1 MKALF
6 TLLVLILVAAVIIY
20 FLPGAIHIEKT
31 MVLKAQP
38 EVVYGELNTT
48 GEWKKWAAWL
58 KEDPVI
64 EITYHGP
71 ESDAGAALNWNSQVA
86 EINTGN
92 VLLES
97 SQKAS
102 QVKALIQFDKY
113 GKSENSFVSGN
124 TGNGTQVN
132 WTLEINVAEKG
143 FPTGWIN
150 KIKAFSWKKT
160 LAEWMDTSLKNLDE
174 VTANMEYH
182 PKPTINDTLVDRLD
196 SLNSKVDSLKSLQK
210 QKDSVYP

>member
-6 TLLVLILVAAVIIY
+6 TLLTLILVAAVIIY
-20 FLPGAIHIEKT
+20 FLPGTIHIEKT
-31 MVLKAQP
+31 MALKAQP
-38 EVVYGELNTT
+38 EVVYEELNTT

-71 ESDAGAALNWNSQVA
+71 ESSAGAALNWNSQVA

-97 SQKAS
+97 SQKDS

-113 GKSENSFVSGN
+113 GKSETVLY
-124 TGNGTQVN
+124 QAIPVM
-132 WTLEINVAEKG
+132 VHK
-143 FPTGWIN
+143 
-150 KIKAFSWKKT
+150 
-160 LAEWMDTSLKNLDE
+160 
-174 VTANMEYH
+174 
-182 PKPTINDTLVDRLD
+182 
-196 SLNSKVDSLKSLQK
+196 
-210 QKDSVYP
+210 